1 MRLTAPPCHAPTPG
15 VTAHWLRIS
24 IREESAPRL
33 VMGAMKR
40 ASAALEVE
48 SSVTSMS
55 VVTFRDELVMQTIQT
70 STVPD
75 AQLAALAQ
83 FADSAEVGPEL
94 RDVLLSVSRCI
105 SDGVDLA
112 VVDNAAI
119 LTPNQVAER
128 LGMSRSHLYKLLD
141 RGELMSHRVGRDR
154 RIRLADLIAF
164 ETQRDHDRRELAE
177 RFANQRQTR
186 TGAINE
192 LADLL

>member
-1 MRLTAPPCHAPTPG
+1 
-15 VTAHWLRIS
+15 
-24 IREESAPRL
+24 
-33 VMGAMKR
+33 
-40 ASAALEVE
+40 
-48 SSVTSMS
+48 
-55 VVTFRDELVMQTIQT
+55 MQTIQT

-94 RDVLLSVSRCI
+94 RDVLLSVRRCI

-177 RFANQRQTR
+177 HFANQRQTR